1 MVRSSTENERVTLEE
16 VARLGLRLVDGDLR
30 RAAHVEL
37 QVESQALVSG
47 ARTQLCQI
55 VVNLLVN
62 AIHAVSRVPVAQ
74 AVIHVRIVSDHQVA
88 YLEVADCGPGVPDH
102 DRDRIFDPF
111 FTTKPGVGTGLGLAI
126 SRKIA
131 LELGGSLDVDR
142 DRRLGGAVFRLSLPA
157 QRQ

>member
-1 MVRSSTENERVTLEE
+1 MVRSSTENELVTLEE

-37 QVESQALVSG
+37 EVQGPALVSG

-62 AIHAVSRVPVAQ
+62 AVHAVSCVPAAR
-74 AVIHVRIVSDHQVA
+74 AVIGVRIASDDRVA
-88 YLEVADCGPGVPDH
+88 YLEVADCGPGVPDQ

-126 SRKIA
+126 SRRIA
-131 LELGGSLDVDR
+131 VELGGSLDVDR

-157 QRQ
+157 QR